1 VIAAAALLLVY
12 GCGLQQTAPVQA
24 TKAETVAE
32 VRVHGNATL
41 SDDAV
46 LKLAGVTV
54 GTPLDAGGTD
64 AIEKRLRD
72 SGRFDEIQVRKRYRT
87 LAMDKVALVLLVHEK
102 PGISSTGEPPSIAR
116 QLRSRLMFFPI
127 LHYDDGYGWTYGGR
141 TTVRDA
147 LGKGTRLSVP
157 LSWGATKEATLE
169 ADRTFQKGPLTRLTG
184 SFGVAQRENPH
195 FLVDDRRTEVQARA
209 ERRLFN
215 MVTLGGELARTDIT
229 FSPLNESFWTG
240 GADATL
246 DTRRDPSFPSDAV
259 LASATWSRLNAVGA
273 TSFGASGA
281 SIDRYQLDARAF
293 KRLFRQNVIA
303 VRAEYDTASAPLPQ
317 YEQWLLGGSSLRGV
331 SSGTF
336 AGDKRF
342 LWSAELRF
350 PFSSPLSLGRIG
362 FNVFMDGGA
371 TAPYGEKIHDLAE
384 HRSAGAGLFLI
395 ATVLQLNFDVSR
407 SIDGKSTR
415 FHFGTGFTF

>member
-1 VIAAAALLLVY
+1 M
-12 GCGLQQTAPVQA
+12 
-24 TKAETVAE
+24 
-32 VRVHGNATL
+32 
-41 SDDAV
+41 
-46 LKLAGVTV
+46 
-54 GTPLDAGGTD
+54 AGG
-64 AIEKRLRD
+64 
-72 SGRFDEIQVRKRYRT
+72 
-87 LAMDKVALVLLVHEK
+87 
-102 PGISSTGEPPSIAR
+102 PPCATRSAR
-116 QLRSRLMFFPI
+116 AHACRSRC
-127 LHYDDGYGWTYGGR
+127 R
-141 TTVRDA
+141 
-147 LGKGTRLSVP
+147 
-157 LSWGATKEATLE
+157 GATKQATLE
-169 ADRTFQKGPLTRLTG
+169 ADRTFQKGPLTGLTG

-215 MVTLGGELARTDIT
+215 MVTLGGELGRTDIT

-281 SIDRYQLDARAF
+281 SIDRYQLDARGF

-342 LWSAELRF
+342 LWSAELRV
-350 PFSSPLSLGRIG
+350 PFSSPLSVGRIG

-371 TAPYGEKIHDLAE
+371 TAPYGEQIHDLAE

-395 ATVLQLNFDVSR
+395 AAVLQLNFDVSR

-415 FHFGTGFTF
+415 FHFGTDLAPIVAGLKPYQSRRVWTRSRRV